1 MRLCNSSASDDDV
14 SASVKHSAFHP
25 QSNGMT
31 NGYKIREKPASA
43 LENRKDAMYMPD
55 TLEDV
60 YFTQTGGNEWKG
72 TF

>member
-1 MRLCNSSASDDDV
+1 
-14 SASVKHSAFHP
+14 
-25 QSNGMT
+25 MT

-55 TLEDV
+55 TLEDI